1 MSKHLKEHKI
11 YVNEDLTNMNADV
24 LALCRVKDKS
34 NVEKAWSFEGKNY
47 VKYASQGFATQ
58 LQFKNYRYW
67 LNLPWP
73 EKDETH
79 AQELS
84 KTQGYPTTSKQPNS
98 SMPQT
103 TIQTP
108 TQYSKPGLSYAAAAK

>member
-1 MSKHLKEHKI
+1 
-11 YVNEDLTNMNADV
+11 MNAVV
-24 LALCRVKDKS
+24 LASCRVKYKS
-34 NVEKAWSFEGKNY
+34 NVEKALSFEGKIY

-67 LNLPWP
+67 LNLPLP
-73 EKDETH
+73 EEDETH
-79 AQELS
+79 AQDLS
-84 KTQGYPTTSKQPNS
+84 KSQGYQTTSKQQNS

-108 TQYSKPGLSYAAAAK
+108 TQFFKPGLSYAATAK